1 MYHPLQSIEMDE
13 TVKAEIFIIPWW
25 WWPKP
30 LLSKKVDDSYWKFI
44 SVWVDPRQFLRFFF
58 CLKLCSYSWQKLRL
72 ITVVKPTYLT
82 ALKRFLLHAIFF
94 IILWIIWYLNM
105 RYSNYNI
112 HSMFLNILKKFR
124 PLYKVP
130 LNVSMQQEYL

>member
-13 TVKAEIFIIPWW
+13 TVKAEIFKIPWW

-30 LLSKKVDDSYWKFI
+30 LMIVIENLFRSGLTLVSFWDFF
-44 SVWVDPRQFLRFFF
+44 SVTKTVA
-58 CLKLCSYSWQKLRL
+58 LKLCSYSWQKLRL

-82 ALKRFLLHAIFF
+82 ALKRFLLHAILF

-112 HSMFLNILKKFR
+112 HSMFLNILKKCR